1 MTTALLITS
10 AVVLAG
16 WAIAH
21 ALATRG
27 VVAGFGEISQDNRRV
42 VIMEW
47 LNESILLA
55 LIAGLLLAVALL
67 GVDTT
72 GSWVLVGCV
81 IALNTMSL
89 LSLFTGFRINFLPY
103 RLCPPIFTGTS
114 VLVISALLAA

>member
-103 RLCPPIFTGTS
+103 RPCPAIFTGTS

>member
-1 MTTALLITS
+1 MTTALLIAS
-10 AVVLAG
+10 ALVLAG

-27 VVAGFGEISQDNRRV
+27 VVAGFGEISPDNRRV
-42 VIMEW
+42 VVMEW
-47 LNESILLA
+47 LNESILLLFISA
-55 LIAGLLLAVALL
+55 LLLAVALL

-72 GSWVLVGCV
+72 GSWVLVVCA
-81 IALNTMSL
+81 ITLNAMSV

-114 VLVISALLAA
+114 LLVIAALLAA